1 VSRPPLEVADV
12 FRAHAWDFIQACGGV
27 VSFVKKK
34 VLRAL
39 VACRTAAL
47 GGHRYACSDQ
57 CGYERYAYKPCGNRH
72 CPKCQAAA
80 RAAWLEDR
88 VADLLPVEYFHVVFT
103 VPAEVAQIALQNKK
117 VMYDI
122 LFRASAET
130 LKQIAGDP
138 QHLGAELGFIGL
150 LHTWGQ
156 TLHHHPHIHYV
167 IPGGG
172 LSPDGATWVSCP
184 PGFFLPVRVLSRLF
198 RGKFLGLTRR
208 AFDRGELSFQ
218 GCLAPLAAPK
228 AFAAHLAP
236 AYDTEWV
243 VYAKP
248 PFGGAAQVLKYL
260 ARYTHRVAISNQ
272 RLVSLRDGEVRFRW
286 KDYAHG
292 NRPRIMKLSAI
303 EFIRRFLLHVLPKGY
318 VHIRHFGF
326 LANAVRTKKLPR
338 CRELLEASCVPMPSL
353 DDIVPAFAWD
363 GPADMPGSPCPQCG
377 KGHIVRHVLDPLL
390 GADPC
395 ATPQGIDSS

>member
-1 VSRPPLEVADV
+1 MPRPPLEVADV
-12 FRAHAWDFIQACGGV
+12 FRAHARDFLRAAGSV
-27 VSFVKKK
+27 VTFAKKK

-47 GGHRYACSDQ
+47 GGHHYVCSDA
-57 CGYERYAYKPCGNRH
+57 CGYERFAYKPCGNRH

-80 RAAWLEDR
+80 RAEWLEAR

-103 VPAEVAQIALQNKK
+103 VPAEVAEIALQNKK

-130 LKQIAGDP
+130 LKRIAADP
-138 QHLGAELGFIGL
+138 QHLGAVLGFIGL

-156 TLHHHPHIHYV
+156 TLHHHPHVHYV
-167 IPGGG
+167 VPGGG
-172 LSPDGATWVSCP
+172 ISPDGATWISCP
-184 PGFFLPVRVLSRLF
+184 PGFFLPVRVLSSVF
-198 RGKFLGLTRR
+198 RGKFLDLTRQ
-208 AFDRGELSFQ
+208 AFAKGELSFQ
-218 GCLAPLAAPK
+218 GRLAPLATPK

-236 AYDTEWV
+236 TYDTPWV

-260 ARYTHRVAISNQ
+260 SRYTHRVAISNQ
-272 RLVSLRDGEVRFRW
+272 RLVSLDNGEVRFRW

-292 NRPRIMKLSAI
+292 NRQRIMKLSAI

-326 LANAVRTKKLPR
+326 LANSVRAKKLPR
-338 CRELLEASCVPMPSL
+338 CRELLEPSRAPMPSL

-363 GPADMPGSPCPQCG
+363 GPADTPGSSCPNCG
-377 KGHIVRHVLDPLL
+377 KGHIVRHVLDPVP
-390 GADPC
+390 GVDPC
-395 ATPQGIDSS
+395 SAPPGIDSS